1 MVQFFGPSPYIY
13 THATLKQW
21 YKHFIN
27 TITQLTTVKS
37 ISNVKNV
44 KTDFTMSLKVAT
56 STGKYATFTSKM
68 DNNNKI
74 KARNWLWT
82 NHELCP
88 EQLQSKMRSQ
98 HQLCCMLLPSP
109 WTLPLMNSS
118 GSPMYL
124 KQHFGHAIRHNCFG
138 NDMIRATLS
147 ESRKR
152 GKPKIM
158 QLKNI
163 TDWIKINLARL
174 LWATKTRNKWK
185 RTVHSVVR
193 TRMHEHKTRHGHFSA
208 YVFHS
213 NSI

>member
-1 MVQFFGPSPYIY
+1 MLLRTFGWITTENEIGDEIFWMLGSTRSSTSVVEDIRLLWLHSMTDVGLWPTGSNIQNTSLDKERNILIHRTSFSIIICRSYKLLQWSSFFGPSPYIY

-82 NHELCP
+82 NHE
-88 EQLQSKMRSQ
+88 
-98 HQLCCMLLPSP
+98 
-109 WTLPLMNSS
+109 
-118 GSPMYL
+118 
-124 KQHFGHAIRHNCFG
+124 
-138 NDMIRATLS
+138 
-147 ESRKR
+147 
-152 GKPKIM
+152 
-158 QLKNI
+158 
-163 TDWIKINLARL
+163 
-174 LWATKTRNKWK
+174 
-185 RTVHSVVR
+185 
-193 TRMHEHKTRHGHFSA
+193 
-208 YVFHS
+208 
-213 NSI
+213 